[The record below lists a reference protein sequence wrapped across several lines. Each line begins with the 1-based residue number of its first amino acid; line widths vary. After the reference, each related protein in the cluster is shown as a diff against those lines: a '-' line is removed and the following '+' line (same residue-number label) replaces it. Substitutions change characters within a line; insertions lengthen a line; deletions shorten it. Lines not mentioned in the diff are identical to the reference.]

1 MSLAK
6 HLIDEYNYNNVH
18 DHIDS
23 NHYVQYSFEL
33 VDFKLSMLFVVFS

>member
-18 DHIDS
+18 DHI
-23 NHYVQYSFEL
+23 
-33 VDFKLSMLFVVFS
+33 